1 MELHFGDQHAV
12 NAVVSVGFYAVDQA
26 SEHFPITID
35 CAQIGNGDSVVAL
48 FRRQI
53 ALWPVIGHLDKT
65 GCRSSEYLDFPQSRI
80 AKFSP
85 ATLHV
90 FDMEFYI
97 LRMPLRSSPVRSP
110 DGCQNGR
117 HEIDRRTKL
126 RAVGCRNRSGLAE
139 HEWRSCSVF
148 IRATF
153 GSRCVAALF
162 RLNAAVVAHIENER
176 IFLMPDSSM

>member
-48 FRRQI
+48 FRRQL

-97 LRMPLRSSPVRSP
+97 LRL
-110 DGCQNGR
+110 NAF
-117 HEIDRRTKL
+117 EIFSGQEPRRL
-126 RAVGCRNRSGLAE
+126 PEWSARNRSTNKAPGGRLPE
-139 HEWRSCSVF
+139 SF
-148 IRATF
+148 RASGT
-153 GSRCVAALF
+153 
-162 RLNAAVVAHIENER
+162 
-176 IFLMPDSSM
+176 

>member
-1 MELHFGDQHAV
+1 MHLMRTSGLVEVGACEINRLRRSTTIDFYPWNSILAISMLSMRLS
-12 NAVVSVGFYAVDQA
+12 ALVSMRLIKPA
-26 SEHFPITID
+26 STSRSQSD

-97 LRMPLRSSPVRSP
+97 LRL
-110 DGCQNGR
+110 NAF
-117 HEIDRRTKL
+117 EIFSGQEPRRL
-126 RAVGCRNRSGLAE
+126 PEWSARNRSTNKAPGGRLPE
-139 HEWRSCSVF
+139 SF
-148 IRATF
+148 RASGT
-153 GSRCVAALF
+153 
-162 RLNAAVVAHIENER
+162 
-176 IFLMPDSSM
+176 